1 MLDWSSAPLSEGLAC
16 YRRAQFFEAHEHWEL
31 VWLALNEPEKSFLQ
45 ALVQITAAMHH
56 LRKGNG
62 IGAASLL
69 RRSLKRLSRCA
80 SEFGGINVEPLRHE
94 LTSVLEAI
102 GRGAQPADIIAP
114 NIQPTDAQPQ

>member
-56 LRKGNG
+56 LSKGNG

-69 RRSLKRLSRCA
+69 RRSLIRLSQCA

-94 LTSVLEAI
+94 LTLVLEAI
-102 GRGAQPADIIAP
+102 GRGAHPGEIIPP
-114 NIQPTDAQPQ
+114 NIQPTDAQLE